1 MEKGRYREEYQRQVE
16 QYLKLVMLKK
26 GEISQR
32 ELADMM
38 GQSLQNL
45 NQKIKR
51 GSLNSTELWKI
62 ADVLGCQV
70 VFLDKTTGKVII

>member
-1 MEKGRYREEYQRQVE
+1 MQELDEAY
-16 QYLKLVMLKK
+16 KK
-26 GEISQR
+26 INR
-32 ELADMM
+32 CR
-38 GQSLQNL
+38 NL

-70 VFLDKTTGKVII
+70 VFADKRTGKVII

>member
-45 NQKIKR
+45 NQKIRR

-70 VFLDKTTGKVII
+70 VFLDKRTGKVII

>member
-70 VFLDKTTGKVII
+70 VFADKRTGKVII